1 MIRFDKA
8 RQFVAAC
15 EARLE
20 QELKF
25 LGGLYLT
32 FPPIPRLDRAQLRH
46 TGGKP
51 CIYGLLRER

>member
-1 MIRFDKA
+1 MICFDKA

-20 QELKF
+20 QELKL
-25 LGGLYLT
+25 LGKLYLT
-32 FPPIPRLDRAQLRH
+32 FPAIPRLDRAQLRY

-51 CIYGLLRER
+51 CVYGLLCER